1 MFAILLAAALST
13 TGIRGTW
20 TILAADNDRVQLTM
34 VRENSNWGQS
44 IRRSELPLTDAQI
57 NATSETPVHFALN
70 RDAGVIDFT
79 GSFEAGEGVGRFAF
93 TPSSSYAATLR
104 SLGVS
109 SEDALDD
116 KKLFSL
122 AMHDVST
129 AFIRDM
135 QSLGYRENLESYVR
149 FRIHGVSTDFVREL
163 RSLGYDKLSAEDLV
177 RFRIHGVSPQ
187 FIRDMK
193 GLGFEATAED
203 LVRFR
208 IHGATP
214 EFVRAMRDFDVKGVS
229 AESIVRMRI
238 HGVTPEFVRELS
250 DLGYKSVDSDDLV
263 RMRIHGVTTA
273 FIRELANAGYHGI
286 PIDKLVQMRIHG
298 INPADFGRT
307 SNQ

>member
-1 MFAILLAAALST
+1 MLAILLAAALSSS
-13 TGIRGTW
+13 GIRGTW
-20 TILAADNDRVQLTM
+20 TILASNDRVQLTM
-34 VRENSNWGQS
+34 VREHSNWGQS
-44 IRRSELPLTDAQI
+44 IRRSDLPLSDAQI
-57 NATSETPVHFALN
+57 KASSETPVHFTLN

-93 TPSSSYAATLR
+93 TPSSSYSTTLR

-116 KKLFSL
+116 DKLFSL

-135 QSLGYRENLESYVR
+135 QALGYRENLESYVR

-163 RSLGYDKLSAEDLV
+163 RGLGYDKLSAEDLV

-193 GLGFEATAED
+193 GLGFETTAED

-208 IHGATP
+208 IHG
-214 EFVRAMRDFDVKGVS
+214 
-229 AESIVRMRI
+229 
-238 HGVTPEFVRELS
+238 
-250 DLGYKSVDSDDLV
+250 
-263 RMRIHGVTTA
+263 
-273 FIRELANAGYHGI
+273 
-286 PIDKLVQMRIHG
+286 
-298 INPADFGRT
+298 
-307 SNQ
+307 